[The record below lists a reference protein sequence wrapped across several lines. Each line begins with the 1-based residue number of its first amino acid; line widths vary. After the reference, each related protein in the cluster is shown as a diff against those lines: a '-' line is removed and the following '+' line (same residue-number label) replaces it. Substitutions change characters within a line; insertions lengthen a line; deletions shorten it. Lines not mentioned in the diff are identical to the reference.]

1 MTKFIISLERTQIQ
15 SKSFVVEAYDLLYL
29 TNLLKELD
37 NDGVFGRIDD
47 AFDSGEVESI
57 EYEVTGIN
65 PCAEESDLSVN
76 LQKLLNE

>member
-1 MTKFIISLERTQIQ
+1 MTKFIISMERTQIQ

-57 EYEVTGIN
+57 VQK
-65 PCAEESDLSVN
+65 N
-76 LQKLLNE
+76 LILV